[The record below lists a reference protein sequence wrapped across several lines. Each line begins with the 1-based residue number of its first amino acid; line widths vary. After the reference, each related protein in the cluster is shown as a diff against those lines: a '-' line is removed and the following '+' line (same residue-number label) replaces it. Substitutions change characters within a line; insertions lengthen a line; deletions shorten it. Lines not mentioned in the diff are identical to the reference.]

1 MKIYRGFKFSGT
13 PSIHEVF
20 NNLQHFRKRIH
31 ELAILAEAQYL
42 ANEIVRD
49 IDSDAV
55 NEKKPINYI
64 SSAIAKMRKEQQEAE
79 AKQHRHFSTDFDFK
93 VMIMPY
99 NEELYGMVFTE
110 RNAWHDEFIS
120 NTWIDDFWYA
130 DCEVPPNLTVEEWK
144 HREAVWKG
152 IMAPNFVPSQC
163 GFEMDLSLEHYRWP
177 DSKDILKQVKSFS
190 ERVNELS
197 YDRAVG
203 ERMKII
209 RENDEDKADD
219 SIFAGFFEA
228 KEWISTEEGQK
239 RLAEIKT
246 EVAPKLVH
254 LIDINVM
261 RGITNTDP
269 EDIENKE

>member
-49 IDSDAV
+49 IDSDAA

-64 SSAIAKMRKEQQEAE
+64 STAILKMRKEQQEAE
-79 AKQHRHFSTDFDFK
+79 ANKQRHFSTDFEFK

-120 NTWIDDFWYA
+120 NAWIDDFWYA

-144 HREAVWKG
+144 HREEVWKG

-177 DSKDILKQVKSFS
+177 EGKDILKQVKSFS

-203 ERMKII
+203 ERMKFI
-209 RENDEDKADD
+209 RDNDEEQADD

-239 RLAEIKT
+239 RLAEIKI
-246 EVAPKLVH
+246 EIAPKLTH

-261 RGITNTDP
+261 RGITNPDP
-269 EDIENKE
+269 EDVENKE